1 MKYYL
6 YSVCKVTNYILN
18 DWHFTTKKCKK
29 PSVSAIFML
38 QKPTMSQKMIY
49 KQSHY
54 RDRQAGVE

>member
-1 MKYYL
+1 M
-6 YSVCKVTNYILN
+6 TGILQQ
-18 DWHFTTKKCKK
+18 KKCKK